1 MTARST
7 FETWADTY
15 DLSVLQSLLVE
26 PVHQTVLD
34 LLHRHAPPGMR
45 VLDIGCGTG
54 QLLGLV
60 HDRSSVAVGVD
71 ASARML
77 AAAKRLRDGPLFVC
91 GLAEDLPFAAGA
103 FDVVTATLSL
113 RHWQD
118 ADRGVGELA
127 RVLSPAGVAVVAET
141 DMEEETVR
149 GRRRRHARR
158 PAPRQLAALLGQG
171 GLDVVDYREAPVHG
185 PVPRVH
191 VLVARPP
198 GGTWTIGR
206 SGARGWP

>member
-1 MTARST
+1 MTARAT

-26 PVHQTVLD
+26 PVHQAVLD
-34 LLHRHAPPGMR
+34 LLHQHAPPGMR

-54 QLLGLV
+54 RLLGLV

-77 AAAKRLRDGPLFVC
+77 AAAKRLRDGPLLVR
-91 GLAEDLPFAAGA
+91 GLAEQLPFASGA

-118 ADRGVGELA
+118 PVRGIGEVA
-127 RVLSPAGVAVVAET
+127 RVLCPAGVLIVADA
-141 DMEEETVR
+141 DMEGKALR
-149 GRRRRHARR
+149 PRKRWHPRR
-158 PAPRQLAALLGQG
+158 PPGRQLVALLGQC
-171 GLDVVDYREAPVHG
+171 GLEVVDFRPVPVHG
-185 PVPRVH
+185 PVPCVH
-191 VLVARPP
+191 VLAAHRRSRIP
-198 GGTWTIGR
+198 G
-206 SGARGWP
+206 

>member
-1 MTARST
+1 MTARAT

-34 LLHRHAPPGMR
+34 LLGEHAPPPAMR

-54 QLLGLV
+54 RLLGLV

-77 AAAKRLRDGPLFVC
+77 AAAKRLRDGPLFAC
-91 GLAEDLPFAAGA
+91 GLAEQLPFASGA

-113 RHWQD
+113 RHWLD
-118 ADRGVGELA
+118 PVRGIGEVA
-127 RVLSPAGVAVVAET
+127 RVLCPAGVLIVADA
-141 DMEEETVR
+141 DMEGEAVR
-149 GRRRRHARR
+149 PRRRWHPRR
-158 PAPRQLAALLGQG
+158 PPGRQLVALLGQC
-171 GLDVVDYREAPVHG
+171 GLEVVDFRSAPVHG
-185 PVPRVH
+185 PVPSVH
-191 VLVARPP
+191 VLAAR
-198 GGTWTIGR
+198 R
-206 SGARGWP
+206 R